1 MLKKFSQSDSNQG
14 CESKNTSS
22 LLPTKK
28 KIKKKWCTS
37 IKENAMKF
45 QITWPEEWANQDIEF
60 YGVIE
65 QWERALDC
73 LVKILNTWETIF
85 M

>member
-1 MLKKFSQSDSNQG
+1 MVHIN
-14 CESKNTSS
+14 
-22 LLPTKK
+22 
-28 KIKKKWCTS
+28 
-37 IKENAMKF
+37 KENAMKF
-45 QITWPEEWANQDIEF
+45 QITWPKEWANQDIEF

-65 QWERALDC
+65 QWERPLDC